1 MADRTELLL
10 DDPVNIKL
18 SIIVFN
24 SGIGSTCV
32 KLAEGES
39 VKEEKRGGGGRGR
52 TFR

>member
-1 MADRTELLL
+1 MAERPELLL

-39 VKEEKRGGGGRGR
+39 VKEERGGEGKDI
-52 TFR
+52 

>member
-1 MADRTELLL
+1 MLL

-32 KLAEGES
+32 KLAEGGGES
-39 VKEEKRGGGGRGR
+39 VKEEKKGGRKDI
-52 TFR
+52 